1 LNRIY
6 GPNYDVFFNVR
17 IFLKKITMN
26 ITPNVERENLKV
38 RGDGNDIQLKIDDG
52 NDIQLKIDKGNNMK

>member
-1 LNRIY
+1 
-6 GPNYDVFFNVR
+6 
-17 IFLKKITMN
+17 MN